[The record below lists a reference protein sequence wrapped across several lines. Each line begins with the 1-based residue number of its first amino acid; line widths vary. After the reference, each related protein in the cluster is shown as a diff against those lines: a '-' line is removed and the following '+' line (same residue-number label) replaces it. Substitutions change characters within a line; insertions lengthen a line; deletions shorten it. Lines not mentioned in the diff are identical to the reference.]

1 MRGRLV
7 RIWCCGNKLEIGE
20 RDMKG
25 THTVRKP
32 LEYTPR
38 FPVPGNHQPVY
49 EYILAIVHCAFL
61 VNYSLLCVL
70 LRNPFESEVVQTE
83 IHMKQTKVKRFP
95 LATFIIVLK
104 HQTKNSTNL
113 FTGVSCLV
121 FDKLSA

>member
-20 RDMKG
+20 RGHERD
-25 THTVRKP
+25 TYCTETARIYS
-32 LEYTPR
+32 EI
-38 FPVPGNHQPVY
+38 PVPGNHQPVY